1 MQISVTHKIFP
12 NFFGFLTLIRVNT
25 TLINNLQ
32 THRLCFFEIV
42 TMKMNTDFNAYIE
55 SHHIVRVVSLNNGLK

>member
-32 THRLCFFEIV
+32 IHRLCFFEIE
-42 TMKMNTDFNAYIE
+42 TMKMNTDFNTDM
-55 SHHIVRVVSLNNGLK
+55 K